1 MKLSSLILRAI
12 FITALIS
19 TFLAFIINTIFEY
32 KNFQN
37 EKENIKKEFIKQKKA
52 ELKREVEK
60 AFNYISYNENIAK
73 SNLESQLRNRVYD
86 AYAIA
91 YKIFNDNKNKKT
103 EDEIKYLIVT
113 ALQNISYKRGAYFF
127 INSNEGRAI
136 LFDKTS
142 FLNTYKDVWNLQD
155 IKGNYLIRRQSNIA
169 RVQVEGFINNYFK
182 KPNEDNDKQYAKLS
196 FIKLFEPYDW
206 HIGIG
211 EYIDEITQESKNSNL
226 AYISSLRF
234 GKDGYIF
241 VNSLDKKALVFD
253 GRKLTPPRDYPNDS
267 LFKKQLDAVKNKDGD
282 FFFYKFKKLDT
293 VEEYPKLA
301 FVKKYEKW
309 DWIIGAGVYIDE
321 IDNELRKKEKQLA
334 DIIISQTSTI
344 VIIFVIILFFIFFIS
359 KKITSYI
366 ELNILNLIKLFKF
379 SSTNLNEIDINAFT
393 FKEFKTIA
401 KNLNRTL
408 RLRNKAEKKVN
419 DLMDIINKNVN
430 ISTTDTKGII
440 TDVNDAFC
448 KLSGYSRKELIGK
461 PHSIVR
467 HPDMSPNIFK
477 EMWDNLSNGIK
488 WEGEIKNQKKNGE
501 SYWININIH
510 PNYNNGKLIGYT
522 AIREDITD
530 RKRVEYLSITD
541 ELTQTYN
548 RRYFNTKIEEEIN
561 RAKRNDYYLG
571 FLMLDIDYF
580 KFYNDSYGHQAGDIA
595 LQKIAA
601 ILKMHTSRASD
612 FAFRLGGEEFGILF
626 SYKDEKESLQYANL
640 IKKEIESLK
649 IKHKGSSVSPY
660 VTASFGLVVKKGED
674 IESVHMIYKLADE
687 ALYNAKSSGRN
698 IVSATK

>member
-1 MKLSSLILRAI
+1 M
-12 FITALIS
+12 
-19 TFLAFIINTIFEY
+19 
-32 KNFQN
+32 
-37 EKENIKKEFIKQKKA
+37 
-52 ELKREVEK
+52 
-60 AFNYISYNENIAK
+60 
-73 SNLESQLRNRVYD
+73 
-86 AYAIA
+86 
-91 YKIFNDNKNKKT
+91 
-103 EDEIKYLIVT
+103 
-113 ALQNISYKRGAYFF
+113 
-127 INSNEGRAI
+127 
-136 LFDKTS
+136 
-142 FLNTYKDVWNLQD
+142 
-155 IKGNYLIRRQSNIA
+155 
-169 RVQVEGFINNYFK
+169 
-182 KPNEDNDKQYAKLS
+182 
-196 FIKLFEPYDW
+196 
-206 HIGIG
+206 G
-211 EYIDEITQESKNSNL
+211 EYIDEITQDSKNSSL

-253 GRKLTPPRDYPNDS
+253 GKKLTPPRVYPNDS
-267 LFKKQLDAVKNKDGD
+267 LFKKQLNTVKNKEGG
-282 FFFYKFKKLDT
+282 FFFYKFKKLNT

-301 FVKKYEKW
+301 FVKKYDKW
-309 DWIIGAGVYIDE
+309 GWIIGAGVYIDE
-321 IDNELRKKEKQLA
+321 IDNELHKKEKELT
-334 DIIISQTSTI
+334 DEIISQTSIILAIFII
-344 VIIFVIILFFIFFIS
+344 VLFFIFFIS

-379 SSTNLNEIDINAFT
+379 SSSNLNEIDINAFT

-448 KLSGYSRKELIGK
+448 KLSGYSKKELIGK

-467 HPDMSPNIFK
+467 HPQASPEIFK
-477 EMWDNLSNGIK
+477 EMWNNLSNGIK
-488 WEGEIKNQKKNGE
+488 WEGELKNLKKNGE
-501 SYWININIH
+501 TYWIHINIH
-510 PNYNNGKLIGYT
+510 PNYINGKLIGFT
-522 AIREDITD
+522 AIREDITN

-580 KFYNDSYGHQAGDIA
+580 KFYNDTYGHQAGDLA
-595 LQKIAA
+595 LQKIAT
-601 ILKMHTSRASD
+601 ILKMHTARASD

-626 SYKDEKESLQYANL
+626 SYKDKDESLKYANL
-640 IKKEIESLK
+640 IREEIESLK
-649 IKHKGSSVSPY
+649 IEHKTSTVSSY
-660 VTASFGLVVKKGED
+660 ITASFGLVVKKGEE

-698 IVSATK
+698 QVFMSN